1 MSRAGALLLSFVA
14 GAAAAALLGGVSGL
28 FDNGPTQAEVEAARE
43 AGWSAGVEAAEQR
56 MQLEAE
62 SRERAGYQRGLL
74 ATNAAPALDY
84 LPNPSGLIA
93 GALAGRNDL
102 IRGLQPLLEEA
113 RQEGFRT
120 GYDLGADHAW
130 FDTGTER

>member
-1 MSRAGALLLSFVA
+1 MTRAALLLAALVV
-14 GAAAAALLGGVSGL
+14 GAAATALAGGLSGA
-28 FDNGPTQAEVEAARE
+28 FDSGPTPVELEAARE

-56 MQLEAE
+56 MRLEADA
-62 SRERAGYQRGLL
+62 REEQGYARGLL
-74 ATNAAPALDY
+74 ATSATPMLDY

-113 RQEGFRT
+113 RQEGFRA

-130 FDTGTER
+130 FDIGAER

>member
-1 MSRAGALLLSFVA
+1 MTRAALLLAALIA
-14 GAAAAALLGGVSGL
+14 GAAATALAGGLSGA
-28 FDNGPTQAEVEAARE
+28 FDGGPTPAELEAARE

-56 MQLEAE
+56 MRLEADA
-62 SRERAGYQRGLL
+62 REEQGYARGLL
-74 ATNAAPALDY
+74 ATSATPMLDY

-113 RQEGFRT
+113 RVEGFRA

-130 FDTGTER
+130 FDAGAER